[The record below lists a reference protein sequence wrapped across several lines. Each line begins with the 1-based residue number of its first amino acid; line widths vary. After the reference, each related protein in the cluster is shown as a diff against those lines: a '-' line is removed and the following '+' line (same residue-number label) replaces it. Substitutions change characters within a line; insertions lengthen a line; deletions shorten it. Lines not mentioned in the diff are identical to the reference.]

1 MKNTRK
7 QINNNNNNNN
17 NNKYNKIKY
26 MDFFPNIIEKTCFE
40 VDVA

>member
-7 QINNNNNNNN
+7 QINNNNNNN
-17 NNKYNKIKY
+17 KYNKIKY
-26 MDFFPNIIEKTCFE
+26 IFLFHNIIEKTCFE